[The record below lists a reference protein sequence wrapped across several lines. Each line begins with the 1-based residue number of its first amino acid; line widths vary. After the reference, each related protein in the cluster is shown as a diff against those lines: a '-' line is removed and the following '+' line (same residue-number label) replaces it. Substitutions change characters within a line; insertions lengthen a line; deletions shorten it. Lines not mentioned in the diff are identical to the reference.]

1 MPIHNIQIT
10 ADSTCDLSP
19 ELIKRYDIAIS
30 PLYIVKEDGSYR
42 DLVDITP
49 QDIFDYVSKTGT
61 LTKTSACTIQDYIDL
76 FTRYTEQGLSVVH
89 LNISSHFSSCYQNAC
104 AAAQEVAPDKIFV
117 VDSLNLSTGIG
128 HVVLEACERAEQ
140 GMEARQIAQ
149 ELREKVVPKV
159 EASFVIDT
167 LAYLAKGGRCS
178 SVMALG
184 ANILKLK
191 PCIEVMDGK
200 MHVGKKYRGSLSKCL
215 GQYVTERLSGRDDI
229 NPKRIFITHSGCSK
243 EIVDQVRGLIQK
255 IRPFEE
261 IVETTAGCTIS
272 NHCGPN
278 TLGILFLRK

>member
-1 MPIHNIQIT
+1 MPIQNIQIT

-19 ELIKRYDIAIS
+19 ELIKQYDIAIS
-30 PLYIVKEDGSYR
+30 PLYIVKDDGSYR
-42 DLVDITP
+42 DLVDIVP
-49 QDIFDYVSKTGT
+49 QDIFDYVAKTGT

-76 FTRYTEQGLSVVH
+76 FSQYTRQGLSVVH

-128 HVVLEACERAEQ
+128 HVVLEACARAEQ
-140 GMEARQIAQ
+140 GMGAQQIAE
-149 ELREKVVPKV
+149 ELRRDVVPKV
-159 EASFVIDT
+159 EASFIIDT

-191 PCIEVMDGK
+191 PCIEVKDGK
-200 MHVGKKYRGSLSKCL
+200 MHVGKKFRGSLSKCL
-215 GQYVTERLSGRDDI
+215 DQYVAERLSGRDDI
-229 NPKRIFITHSGCSK
+229 NFHRIFITHSGCSK
-243 EIVDQVRGLIQK
+243 DLVEQVRTSIQK
-255 IRPFEE
+255 IHPFEE
-261 IVETTAGCTIS
+261 IIETTAGCTIS

-278 TLGILFLRK
+278 TLGILFLRR